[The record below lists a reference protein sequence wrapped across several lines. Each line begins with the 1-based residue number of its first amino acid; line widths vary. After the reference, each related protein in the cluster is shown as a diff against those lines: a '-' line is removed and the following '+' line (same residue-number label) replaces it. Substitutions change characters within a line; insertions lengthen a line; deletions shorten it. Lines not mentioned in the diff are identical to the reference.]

1 MKAIHLKPLI
11 KPGIPTLILILT
23 ILLAIWIAHLL
34 LLPVFQESADDEYG
48 KMNWPLVYHIPAL
61 VALTA
66 INSLLIRRFVLRF
79 SIIRIK
85 SFLPVLIFLVFIT
98 VWSGVRFDL
107 YPHLFLTAFII
118 GTEFFLGMFH
128 NRKAVEHAFLT
139 SFIVSLLSL
148 LEPMYVVLFPLFW
161 IGYIIL
167 KSMSLRVWLAS
178 LTGLAVPWVFFNAYY
193 WFRGT
198 TTVVAPDLTLLLKP
212 SLYIPSSMWPLFIY
226 GGLTGIITLIAIA
239 GIFTKIFD
247 DSVQTRKYIY
257 ILVFLMVAITIL
269 CVLYQPFAHL
279 FLPLLAFLGS
289 VLLAHPFTL
298 HKSEFFPLLFIF
310 LIIIN
315 IAYLFTQYFNLFSTW
330 AI

>member
-1 MKAIHLKPLI
+1 MKAIDLKPLI

-34 LLPVFQESADDEYG
+34 LFPVFQESADEFG
-48 KMNWPLVYHIPAL
+48 KMNWPLVYHLPAL
-61 VALTA
+61 MILTGL
-66 INSLLIRRFVLRF
+66 NSILMRRFVLRF
-79 SIIRIK
+79 AIIRTK
-85 SFLPVLIFLVFIT
+85 SFLPVLLFLVFIT

-118 GTEFFLGMFH
+118 GTEFFFNMFR

-139 SFIVSLLSL
+139 SFIVSLLSIV
-148 LEPMYVVLFPLFW
+148 EPMYVVLFPLLW
-161 IGYIIL
+161 IGYIVL
-167 KSMSLRVWLAS
+167 KSMSIRVWLAS
-178 LTGLAVPWVFFNAYY
+178 LSGLAVPWLYLNVYY

-198 TTVVAPDLTLLLKP
+198 TTAIAPDLMQLLTP

-226 GGLTGIITLIAIA
+226 GGLTGIITLFAITS
-239 GIFTKIFD
+239 IFTKIFD

-257 ILVFLMVAITIL
+257 FLVVLIVAITL
-269 CVLYQPFAHL
+269 FSLLYQPFAHL
-279 FLPLLAFLGS
+279 FLPLLAFLVS
-289 VLLAHPFTL
+289 VILAHPFTL
-298 HKSEFFPLLFIF
+298 HKSELFPLLFIF
-310 LIIIN
+310 LILLN